1 MSRIWQNKKLPVAS
15 ENPCLRWQSTE
26 KRIFTSRS
34 IFSFVVLL
42 LTSYIKKK
50 LNTHLR
56 TIPKLKIKKKTSLPG
71 GESLKGTEQIFS
83 LVFGGKVVELYDMS
97 KLIYADRGV
106 TENNL
111 YYMDALNQCCGAGA
125 ATFRVE
131 PKQIFYGGFGSGYI
145 FLASKKGKP
154 CCCEKPWLKSNL

>member
-1 MSRIWQNKKLPVAS
+1 M
-15 ENPCLRWQSTE
+15 
-26 KRIFTSRS
+26 
-34 IFSFVVLL
+34 
-42 LTSYIKKK
+42 
-50 LNTHLR
+50 
-56 TIPKLKIKKKTSLPG
+56 
-71 GESLKGTEQIFS
+71 KGTEQIFS

-111 YYMDALNQCCGAGA
+111 YRYYMDSLNQCCGAGA

-131 PKQIFYGGFGSGYI
+131 PEPIFYGGFGSGYI

-154 CCCEKPWLKSNL
+154 CCCEKP